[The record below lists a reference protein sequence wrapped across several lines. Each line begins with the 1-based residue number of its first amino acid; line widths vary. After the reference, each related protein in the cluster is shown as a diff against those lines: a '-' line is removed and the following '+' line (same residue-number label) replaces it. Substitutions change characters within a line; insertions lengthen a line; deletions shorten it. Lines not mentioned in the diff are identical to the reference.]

1 MIGRRQWRERHAV
14 EAHDFGCDPLT
25 QTAGVLWIDQQVAF
39 RMGMGVDETGGDG
52 QTGGVN
58 PQGGGCR

>member
-25 QTAGVLWIDQQVAF
+25 QTADVLCIEQQVTF
-39 RMGMGVDETGGDG
+39 RMGMGVDETGGVD
-52 QTGGVN
+52 
-58 PQGGGCR
+58 PPGGGRR